1 MKFVFVAGIPA
12 SGKSTYCEGR
22 DAAVFSFD
30 VWLTSHYGETD
41 VEKAGWMF
49 ITDPQ
54 GLDKYLNAVARAW
67 RCITDFDFY
76 LDDGAVDRKRRKA
89 IIAGLKKRGIEHIDC
104 VYLLC
109 PMYEAAERNIA
120 REWPIS
126 RDNFYQACTRQ
137 EYPTEDEGF
146 DSVKFVVTGGE
157 SENYGRYSR

>member
-1 MKFVFVAGIPA
+1 MKFVLVAGIPA
-12 SGKSTYCEGR
+12 SGKSTYCGGR

-30 VWLTSHYGETD
+30 SWLLRHYGEPN
-41 VEKAGWMF
+41 VEKAGWRF
-49 ITDPQ
+49 INDKN
-54 GLDKYLNAVARAW
+54 GLNEYLDDVVRARKSVEG
-67 RCITDFDFY
+67 TDFY
-76 LDDGAVDRKRRKA
+76 LDDGAVDRKRRKS

-146 DSVKFVVTGGE
+146 DSVKFVVTGGK